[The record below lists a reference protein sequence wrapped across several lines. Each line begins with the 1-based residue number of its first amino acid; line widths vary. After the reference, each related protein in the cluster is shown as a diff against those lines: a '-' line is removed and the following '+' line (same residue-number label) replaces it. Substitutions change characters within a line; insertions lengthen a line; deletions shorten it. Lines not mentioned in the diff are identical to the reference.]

1 MQTIQQRRAK
11 HALEQ
16 VRDIHQ
22 QHADKASKIK
32 ARAAELP
39 FMIHT
44 HGLGQATSFFKSKKD
59 NDGYDI
65 VYNALTKWL
74 TDEGQV
80 LAKHA
85 QKGELLAA
93 ITQCDLHTYRVAQAE
108 AMQYMEWF
116 KKFAQ
121 AYLG

>member
-44 HGLGQATSFFKSKKD
+44 NGLGQATSFFKSKKD
-59 NDGYDI
+59 NHLDNFSI
-65 VYNALTKWL
+65 VVKIRHLY
-74 TDEGQV
+74 
-80 LAKHA
+80 
-85 QKGELLAA
+85 
-93 ITQCDLHTYRVAQAE
+93 YR
-108 AMQYMEWF
+108 
-116 KKFAQ
+116 
-121 AYLG
+121 